1 MYIIEYI
8 QMGLLFVVVP
18 ALILL
23 LIYFKRKELNKIDTP
38 IKDFLKKVPSEPMQA
53 SEIAT
58 LPFYSDAELVKQPAF
73 VHSTSSLST
82 SYGNRTAYLVYYDR
96 KKDRLRAETVTIN
109 KFEKENGRL
118 HAGEFVLVVIEK
130 RKLYIQCVSIL
141 KKL

>member
-23 LIYFKRKELNKIDTP
+23 LIYIKRNEINKIDIP
-38 IKDFLKKVPSEPMQA
+38 IKNILKKAPSEPMQA

-73 VHSTSSLST
+73 VHSTSSLSGT
-82 SYGNRTAYLVYYDR
+82 FYKKTA
-96 KKDRLRAETVTIN
+96 
-109 KFEKENGRL
+109 
-118 HAGEFVLVVIEK
+118 
-130 RKLYIQCVSIL
+130 
-141 KKL
+141 